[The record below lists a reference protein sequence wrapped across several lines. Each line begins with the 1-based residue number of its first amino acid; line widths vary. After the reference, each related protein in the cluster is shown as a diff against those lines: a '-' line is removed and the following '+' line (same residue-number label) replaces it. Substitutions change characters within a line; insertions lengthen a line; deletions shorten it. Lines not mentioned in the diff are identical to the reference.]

1 MNKRK
6 SEEEWMQLVKKFNSS
21 GLNVTAW
28 CRENGISKG
37 SFYPYLN
44 KFKALANE
52 PSEQKWGAIAIPKNI
67 ETSSIS
73 LTVAN
78 ITLNIK
84 SGFDK
89 ETLKDILS
97 IVTNLC

>member
-6 SEEEWMQLVKKFNSS
+6 SEEQWMQLVKNFNSS

-28 CRENGISKG
+28 CRESGISKG
-37 SFYPYLN
+37 SFYTYLN
-44 KFKALANE
+44 KFKALAAE
-52 PSEQKWGAIAIPKNI
+52 PSEQKWGAITIPKNI

-73 LTVAN
+73 LKVGN
-78 ITLNIK
+78 ITLDIK
-84 SGFDK
+84 SGFNK

-97 IVTNLC
+97 VVTNLC